1 MHKLNFDFQIK
12 KESQGI
18 FLEGFANPAT
28 KDRSKELL
36 DPKSWKLD
44 NYKKNPIILFDHGQ
58 DTYFGSMPIGKAV
71 TIEPRDDGLYAKV
84 KISDS
89 KTERLTAIRDLVEEG
104 ILKTFSVGFKPGESS
119 SDGDGKVIKNNELL
133 EISVVPIPMH
143 QDALGS
149 LSLSEKRTK
158 LAKKWVKKY
167 QADCQKKIVETSKEA
182 MGCDKI
188 ELVNVIVE
196 KNGYETFEKAS
207 TFLKQYG
214 YCVDKFNQT
223 DTLFIFQQKSVDIE
237 AKTFDVKLAP
247 YITAQLKGEPMADKE
262 KPIDDKEKE
271 PKPSDSE
278 IETEDGKKKD
288 MEPDIKQL
296 GPMIVQSII
305 FDKEKFS
312 KEEAQK
318 WAADHEYTSEGVD
331 ETEESLRLR
340 QKQPGDFDP
349 DSFRVMEIKPGIKL
363 VMGKI
368 KEEEKAC
375 KPEDEEKE
383 KSQTD
388 ISTKAELPP
397 APTPTAPIPTGSAA
411 TAPDSNPLLDLQ
423 KQTNV
428 LLGALISEIQR
439 LNQQVEKIANPPKED
454 YEREQE
460 TVPQA
465 PIIEDSGLQKSIN
478 AIRKNQEDL
487 SRRLKKF
494 A

>member
-1 MHKLNFDFQIK
+1 MDRLNFDFKIK

-18 FLEGFANPAT
+18 FLEGLANPAT

-36 DPKSWKLD
+36 DPKSWILD

-58 DTYFGSMPIGKAV
+58 DTYFGTMPIGKAV
-71 TIEPRDDGLYAKV
+71 VIEPRDDGLYAKV

-149 LSLSEKRTK
+149 LSISEKRTK
-158 LAKKWVKKY
+158 LAKRWVKKY
-167 QADCQKKIVETSKEA
+167 QETSQKKILETSKETI
-182 MGCDKI
+182 GCDKI
-188 ELVNVIVE
+188 ELVNVVVE
-196 KNGYETFEKAS
+196 KKGYDSFEKAAK
-207 TFLKQYG
+207 FLKEYG
-214 YCVDKFNQT
+214 YSIDKFNQN
-223 DTLFIFQQKSVDIE
+223 DTLFIFHQKSVDE
-237 AKTFDVKLAP
+237 KAKIIDVKLAP
-247 YITAQLKGEPMADKE
+247 FITAQLKGDPMPDKEKVDDKE
-262 KPIDDKEKE
+262 KPIEGSESTSKEKPE
-271 PKPSDSE
+271 
-278 IETEDGKKKD
+278 D
-288 MEPDIKQL
+288 MEPDVKQM
-296 GPMIVQSII
+296 GAMIVQSII

-312 KEEAQK
+312 QEEAQK
-318 WAADHEYTSEGVD
+318 WAEDHNYTAEGAD
-331 ETEESLRLR
+331 ETEGSFRLR
-340 QKQPGDFDP
+340 QKQPADFDP
-349 DSFRVMEIKPGIKL
+349 DTFRVMEIKPGIKL

-368 KEEEKAC
+368 KEEDKAC
-375 KPEDEEKE
+375 ASEDKEKE
-383 KSQTD
+383 KTESD
-388 ISTKAELPP
+388 VSTKSEVVP
-397 APTPTAPIPTGSAA
+397 APTVTAPIPTGGAA

-428 LLGALISEIQR
+428 LLGALISEVQA
-439 LNQQVEKIANPPKED
+439 LNKQVEQLANPPREEYEKEP
-454 YEREQE
+454 EMSQE
-460 TVPQA
+460 TPM
-465 PIIEDSGLQKSIN
+465 PMSDSGLQKSID